1 MSIFMS
7 GKKFGEYWNN
17 LNKAIEI
24 IKKLSLDVK
33 SERESKFE
41 DRITGALQ
49 PNFKN
54 FIDQRNIQQT
64 MTRITLFG
72 HDHRPD
78 MSIGTDEIAIEVKFI
93 KSGGSFREAIGQSLI
108 YRIGY
113 RFVIVVWIDITKE
126 KVYKSL
132 LNNEK
137 SNESKFIK
145 ELKENNIY
153 CIIK

>member
-41 DRITGALQ
+41 DRIAGALQ

-54 FIDQRNIQQT
+54 FIKVTIQ
-64 MTRITLFG
+64 L
-72 HDHRPD
+72 
-78 MSIGTDEIAIEVKFI
+78 VW
-93 KSGGSFREAIGQSLI
+93 KS
-108 YRIGY
+108 
-113 RFVIVVWIDITKE
+113 K
-126 KVYKSL
+126 
-132 LNNEK
+132 
-137 SNESKFIK
+137 
-145 ELKENNIY
+145 
-153 CIIK
+153 